1 MQVTKTLD
9 YAVRSLTYIGHKPIV
24 KRSMK
29 EISENQHI
37 PLNYLAKIMRR
48 LVKNGIVKSMVG
60 PDGGY
65 TLRKSPS
72 DISLRDI
79 YEAIEGEIRIVDCM
93 DGNGICHLHETC
105 PQLPVWDRVQLSMVK
120 ILEETTLEQLLSDKG
135 VRVFSRAN

>member
-9 YAVRSLTYIGHKPIV
+9 YAVRSLTYMGSEPVGKYI
-24 KRSMK
+24 MK
-29 EISENQHI
+29 DISENQHI

-48 LVKNGIVKSMVG
+48 LVKKGIVKSMVG

-65 TLRKSPS
+65 TLRKAPR

-93 DGNGICHLHETC
+93 NGSAICHLHEKC

-120 ILEETTLEQLLSDKG
+120 ILEETTLEQMLRERELYGSA
-135 VRVFSRAN
+135 RIN

>member
-9 YAVRSLTYIGHKPIV
+9 YAVRSLTYIGHEPIV
-24 KRSMK
+24 KHSMK
-29 EISENQHI
+29 EISEHQHI

-48 LVKNGIVKSMVG
+48 LVKKGIVRSMVG

-65 TLRKSPS
+65 TLRKAPS

-79 YEAIEGEIRIVDCM
+79 YEAIEGEIRLVDCM
-93 DGNGICHLHETC
+93 DGNGICRLHETC

-120 ILEETTLEQLLSDKG
+120 ILEETTLERMLNEKG
-135 VRVFSRAN
+135 ILGFSRVN

>member
-24 KRSMK
+24 KHSMK
-29 EISENQHI
+29 EISEHQHI

-48 LVKNGIVKSMVG
+48 LVKKGIVKSMVG

-65 TLRKSPS
+65 TLRKAPG
-72 DISLRDI
+72 DIRLRDI

-105 PQLPVWDRVQLSMVK
+105 PQLQVWDRVQISMVK
-120 ILEETTLEQLLSDKG
+120 ILEETTLEQMLNEKGMHGLS
-135 VRVFSRAN
+135 RTN

>member
-1 MQVTKTLD
+1 MHVTKTLD
-9 YAVRSLTYIGHKPIV
+9 YAVRSLAYMGNEPVCKH
-24 KRSMK
+24 SMK
-29 EISENQHI
+29 KISENQHI

-48 LVKNGIVKSMVG
+48 LVNKGIVKSMVG

-65 TLRKSPS
+65 TLRRQPR

-93 DGNGICHLHETC
+93 DKNTICHLHESC

-120 ILEETTLEQLLSDKG
+120 ILEETTLEQMLTE
-135 VRVFSRAN
+135 RARRGLIRLN

>member
-9 YAVRSLTYIGHKPIV
+9 YAVRSLTYIGHEPIV
-24 KRSMK
+24 KHSMK
-29 EISENQHI
+29 EISEHQHI

-48 LVKNGIVKSMVG
+48 LVKKGIVKSMVG

-65 TLRKSPS
+65 TLRKSPG

-93 DGNGICHLHETC
+93 DGNGICHLHQTC
-105 PQLPVWDRVQLSMVK
+105 PQLQVWDRVQISMVK
-120 ILEETTLEQLLSDKG
+120 ILEETTLEQMLNQKG
-135 VRVFSRAN
+135 IHGLSRAN

>member
-9 YAVRSLTYIGHKPIV
+9 YAVRSLTYIGHEPIV
-24 KRSMK
+24 KHSMK
-29 EISENQHI
+29 EISEHQHI

-48 LVKNGIVKSMVG
+48 LVKKGIVKSMVG
-60 PDGGY
+60 PYGGY
-65 TLRKSPS
+65 TLRKSPG

-93 DGNGICHLHETC
+93 DGNGICQLHEAC

-120 ILEETTLEQLLSDKG
+120 ILEETTLEQMLSDRG
-135 VRVFSRAN
+135 IRGFTRVN

>member
-9 YAVRSLTYIGHKPIV
+9 YAVRSLTYMGNEPIGKH
-24 KRSMK
+24 SMK

-48 LVKNGIVKSMVG
+48 LVKKGIVKSMVG
-60 PDGGY
+60 PYGGY
-65 TLRKSPS
+65 TLRRSPS

-79 YEAIEGEIRIVDCM
+79 YEAIEGEIRLVDCM
-93 DGNGICHLHETC
+93 DRNAICHLHETC

-120 ILEETTLEQLLSDKG
+120 ILEETTLEQMLAERG
-135 VRVFSRAN
+135 VRSFARVN

>member
-9 YAVRSLTYIGHKPIV
+9 YAVRSLTYIGHEPIV
-24 KRSMK
+24 KHSMK
-29 EISENQHI
+29 EISEHQHI

-48 LVKNGIVKSMVG
+48 LVKKGIVKSMVG

-65 TLRKSPS
+65 TLRKSPG

-93 DGNGICHLHETC
+93 DRNGICHLHQTC
-105 PQLPVWDRVQLSMVK
+105 PQLQVWDRVQISMVK
-120 ILEETTLEQLLSDKG
+120 ILEETTLEQMLNQKGIHGLSG
-135 VRVFSRAN
+135 AN

>member
-9 YAVRSLTYIGHKPIV
+9 YAVRSLTYIGHEPIV
-24 KRSMK
+24 KHSMK
-29 EISENQHI
+29 EISEHQHI

-48 LVKNGIVKSMVG
+48 LVKKGIVRSMVG

-65 TLRKSPS
+65 TLRKAPS

-79 YEAIEGEIRIVDCM
+79 YEAIEGEIRLVDCM
-93 DGNGICHLHETC
+93 DGNGICRLHETC

-120 ILEETTLEQLLSDKG
+120 ILEETTLEQMLNEKG
-135 VRVFSRAN
+135 ILGFSRVN